1 MHRQDFSE
9 SREAIVAEAIKEFVT
24 ELRMVDLADYVSFIH
39 MGHFANLADLVDSAA
54 ELYFMPGTLKLG
66 HGGDLRLAWTG
77 EQKVMLDLE
86 LKPSGATV
94 FFTLS
99 LGDTEAG
106 IDVNY
111 VAFDEPGSEPENNTS
126 FLESALDAARI
137 RKTPP
142 PLRMT
147 G

>member
-1 MHRQDFSE
+1 MHKQAFSV
-9 SREAIVAEAIKEFVT
+9 SREAIVADAIKEFVS

-39 MGHFANLADLVDSAA
+39 LGHMANLADIVDSAA
-54 ELYFMPGTLKLG
+54 ELFFMPGTLKLG
-66 HGGDLRLAWTG
+66 HGGNLEINWTG
-77 EQKVMLDLE
+77 EQRVMLDLE
-86 LKPSGATV
+86 LKPSGVTV

-111 VAFDEPGSEPENNTS
+111 VAFEKPEEEPEANTA
-126 FLESALDAARI
+126 FLEAALEAARI
-137 RKTPP
+137 RKTA

>member
-1 MHRQDFSE
+1 MHKQAFSV
-9 SREAIVAEAIKEFVT
+9 SREAIVADALKEFVT

-39 MGHFANLADLVDSAA
+39 LGHVANLADIVDSAA

-66 HGGDLRLAWTG
+66 HGGDLELNWSG
-77 EQKVMLDLE
+77 EQRVKLDLE

-99 LGDTEAG
+99 LGDSDAG

-111 VAFDEPGSEPENNTS
+111 VAFDKPRDEPEDNTA
-126 FLESALDAARI
+126 FLESALEASRI
-137 RKTPP
+137 RKTQ

>member
-1 MHRQDFSE
+1 MHKQAFSA
-9 SREAIVAEAIKEFVT
+9 SREAIVADAIKEFVT

-39 MGHFANLADLVDSAA
+39 LGHVANLADIVDSAA

-66 HGGDLRLAWTG
+66 HGGDLELAWSG
-77 EQKVMLDLE
+77 DQRVMLDLE

-99 LGDTEAG
+99 LGDHEAG

-111 VAFDEPGSEPENNTS
+111 VAFDKPEDEPEANTA
-126 FLESALDAARI
+126 FLETALEAARI
-137 RKTPP
+137 RKTE

>member
-1 MHRQDFSE
+1 MHKQAFSS
-9 SREAIVAEAIKEFVT
+9 SREAIVADAIKDFVS

-39 MGHFANLADLVDSAA
+39 LGHVANLADIVDSAA
-54 ELYFMPGTLKLG
+54 ELYFMPGTLRLG
-66 HGGDLRLAWTG
+66 HGGDLELAWSG
-77 EQKVMLDLE
+77 DQRVMLDLE

-99 LGDTEAG
+99 LGDAEAG

-111 VAFDEPGSEPENNTS
+111 VAFDKPQDEPEANTA
-126 FLESALDAARI
+126 FLETALEAARI
-137 RKTPP
+137 RKTQ
-142 PLRMT
+142 PLRMA

>member
-1 MHRQDFSE
+1 MHKQAFSA
-9 SREAIVAEAIKEFVT
+9 SREAIVADAIKEFVT

-39 MGHFANLADLVDSAA
+39 LGHLANLADIVDSAA
-54 ELYFMPGTLKLG
+54 ELFFMPGTLKLG
-66 HGGDLRLAWTG
+66 HGGNLELGWSGDQR
-77 EQKVMLDLE
+77 VMLDLE
-86 LKPSGATV
+86 LKPAGATV

-111 VAFDEPGSEPENNTS
+111 VAFDKPEDEPDANTA
-126 FLESALDAARI
+126 FLESALEGARI
-137 RKTPP
+137 RKTQ
-142 PLRMT
+142 PLRMA

>member
-1 MHRQDFSE
+1 MHKQAHTG
-9 SREAIVAEAIKEFVT
+9 SREAIVADAIKEFVT

-39 MGHFANLADLVDSAA
+39 LGRMANLADIVDSAA

-66 HGGDLRLAWTG
+66 HGGDIELGWSGDPR
-77 EQKVMLDLE
+77 VMLDLE

-94 FFTLS
+94 FFKLS
-99 LGDTEAG
+99 LGNTEAG

-111 VAFDEPGSEPENNTS
+111 VAFDDPREQPGDNTA
-126 FLESALDAARI
+126 FLEAALNAARI
-137 RKTPP
+137 RRTQ
-142 PLRMT
+142 PLDMT

>member
-1 MHRQDFSE
+1 MHKQAFSQ
-9 SREAIVAEAIKEFVT
+9 SRESIVAEAIKEFVT

-39 MGHFANLADLVDSAA
+39 MGRLANLADIVDSAA

-66 HGGDLRLAWTG
+66 HGGDLQIAWTG
-77 EQKVMLDLE
+77 DQQVMLDLE

-99 LGDTEAG
+99 LGDREAG

-111 VAFDEPGSEPENNTS
+111 VAFDDPRDEPEDNTA
-126 FLESALDAARI
+126 LLATALDAARI
-137 RKTPP
+137 RRTQ

>member
-1 MHRQDFSE
+1 MHKQAFST
-9 SREAIVAEAIKEFVT
+9 SREAIVADAIKEFVS
-24 ELRMVDLADYVSFIH
+24 ELRLVELADYVSFIH
-39 MGHFANLADLVDSAA
+39 LGHLANLADIVDSAA

-66 HGGDLRLAWTG
+66 HGGDLALTWSGDQRVT
-77 EQKVMLDLE
+77 LDLE

-111 VAFDEPGSEPENNTS
+111 VAFDEPGDDPEANTA
-126 FLESALDAARI
+126 FLESALESARI
-137 RKTPP
+137 RKTQ